1 MIILTKI
8 KCVKLIFLDIDGVL
22 NSEQY
27 TNWCYT
33 AEGKEYL
40 KNGGDLFVDKN
51 AVKLIEELCRDY
63 GVKLVISSSWRVLT
77 VEATKQEFNNYKDL
91 KCLSKYIVGITPKYY
106 DNESIRGN
114 EINDFLTHMRNTNMR
129 TYDMLYDRKYFDYDE
144 DEYDNFSVGYCII
157 DDDDDMM
164 DYQKDNFIKI
174 DNYTGITESDIEKI
188 KQILVLVD

>member
-1 MIILTKI
+1 MIILTMI
-8 KCVKLIFLDIDGVL
+8 NYVKLLFLDIDGVL

-33 AEGKEYL
+33 EEGKEYL

-51 AVKLIEELCRDY
+51 AVKLIEELCIDY

-77 VEATKQEFNNYKDL
+77 LEATKQEFNNYKDL

-106 DNESIRGN
+106 DNDSIRGN
-114 EINDFLTHMRNTNMR
+114 EINDFLTHVENTNIR
-129 TYDMLYDRKYFDYDE
+129 TYDMLYDREYFDFDE
-144 DEYDNFSVGYCII
+144 NDNFSIGYCIV

-164 DYQKDNFIKI
+164 EYQKDNFVKI
-174 DNYTGITESDIEKI
+174 DNYTGITEKDIEKI
-188 KQILVLVD
+188 KQILVLID